1 MLKNIEKNIKTMKG
15 AMEDNKKDSIEVE
28 VSNTVFEVKN
38 INILHG
44 IKSNQITQKK
54 RLMN

>member
-38 INILHG
+38 VNILHG
-44 IKSNQITQKK
+44 IKSNQMTQKK